1 MAVDAAQ
8 MGGSVAPDTASVST
22 DAPAVT
28 SEPTEAA
35 TAVESHSDPSPTL
48 GDSPTPESSD
58 SAEAGEPESEAPELN
73 DDGTQKP
80 SRADRQFHTRLDA
93 LLKDPDKAR
102 EVLGPAIEPLLQQA
116 LAAREQEQQTK
127 AQQAEAEAKAKQADT
142 EWQQRFADLV
152 GTPEVHTSLN
162 QEIAALTREIVSL
175 KPYGDNT
182 SLDVL
187 EEKQTL
193 LDQKLAQREQLAAN
207 QKLYDEI
214 DRFQFA
220 RMSNDFLALA
230 DSLPPEHAALYRQAQ
245 TPAAALVRLEAGIV
259 AREAAKAEARV
270 KAVEAEWSGKLAK
283 EQAAHAATR
292 TGAPAS
298 GPSPNGANGV
308 GGGAIRTREQFMALP
323 IEQRAKMRREQPSV
337 VDEIYRRS
345 A

>member
-1 MAVDAAQ
+1 MSAAPAPVDSAPAVD
-8 MGGSVAPDTASVST
+8 VAPDSGPTTDTAAATHPDSQDSDAPTADVST
-22 DAPAVT
+22 DTDETDSDEDDTPEGQDDGQT
-28 SEPTEAA
+28 DEQRKLSRSERRRIAEEKRIEAA
-35 TAVESHSDPSPTL
+35 VE
-48 GDSPTPESSD
+48 
-58 SAEAGEPESEAPELN
+58 
-73 DDGTQKP
+73 
-80 SRADRQFHTRLDA
+80 
-93 LLKDPDKAR
+93 AR
-102 EVLGPAIEPLLQQA
+102 

-270 KAVEAEWSGKLAK
+270 KSVEAEWSGKLAK

-298 GPSPNGANGV
+298 GPSPNGANGNGTAGV
-308 GGGAIRTREQFMALP
+308 LTLAQYRSLPADQQGKFSSKQIDEMVQRELA
-323 IEQRAKMRREQPSV
+323 ARR
-337 VDEIYRRS
+337 
-345 A
+345 